1 VEEVESVSEGGGGGG
16 GGRCGGGG
24 GCAGKE
30 TREDKLTNSPPQ
42 TGSKQ
47 RAASSSSSSSSS
59 SSVTYSETLRRGK
72 QASKQADFR
81 ATATGS
87 GNARSN
93 QKPRSQKLAVIADD
107 GASRFGAF
115 SWH

>member
-16 GGRCGGGG
+16 RCGG

-47 RAASSSSSSSSS
+47 RRNQQQQFS
-59 SSVTYSETLRRGK
+59 YLLRDVEKG
-72 QASKQADFR
+72 QASKQASRLSND
-81 ATATGS
+81 
-87 GNARSN
+87 GNRKWKCEKQPKAPIPGLSSDCGR
-93 QKPRSQKLAVIADD
+93 
-107 GASRFGAF
+107 
-115 SWH
+115 